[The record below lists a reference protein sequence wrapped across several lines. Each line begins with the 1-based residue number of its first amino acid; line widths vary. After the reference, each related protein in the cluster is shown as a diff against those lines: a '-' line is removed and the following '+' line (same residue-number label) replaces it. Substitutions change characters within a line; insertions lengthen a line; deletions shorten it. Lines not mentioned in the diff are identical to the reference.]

1 MVMFFGGC
9 CRGNNPWRWS
19 AQRYQPD
26 IVGLV
31 EVLFHI
37 SMVVE
42 IEVTYAAEL
51 NLQPLAGISYLPQ
64 LLDQDCPQE
73 PC

>member
-1 MVMFFGGC
+1 
-9 CRGNNPWRWS
+9 
-19 AQRYQPD
+19 
-26 IVGLV
+26 
-31 EVLFHI
+31 
-37 SMVVE
+37 MVVE